1 MKCLVITFS
10 LLLAVP
16 AWSATNDI
24 LKCLGKEEKRFH
36 LAKSTGPVYDLNQK
50 MIGEMIQ
57 IPNAEIAPQYLK
69 EICTAENF
77 SESWKML
84 ELSIKKG
91 KEIFIIPESI
101 TGMQRAVTDGMID
114 DFVDASR
121 EILLNF
127 ISAIQTISPTPDC
140 LKEEIPELNNFF
152 LEIKHLQE
160 DVDMK
165 NIFLGKDQKIF
176 NRLKDYPRAFQNC
189 RTRLKKKPKSG
200 SVPEAKKP

>member
-1 MKCLVITFS
+1 MKCLVITLS
-10 LLLAVP
+10 LLLAMP
-16 AWSATNDI
+16 AWSATEDI

-36 LAKSTGPVYDLNQK
+36 VAKTAGPVYDLNQK
-50 MIGEMIQ
+50 LIAEMIQ
-57 IPNAEIAPQYLK
+57 IPNAQIAPVYLK
-69 EICTAENF
+69 EICTAESF

-91 KEIFIIPESI
+91 KEIFIIPDTI
-101 TGMQRAVTDGMID
+101 TGMQREVTSGMIE
-114 DFVDASR
+114 DFVDSTR
-121 EILLNF
+121 ETFLNF
-127 ISAIQTISPTPDC
+127 IASIQTISPTPDC

-160 DVDMK
+160 DVDLK

-176 NRLKDYPRAFQNC
+176 NRLKDYPRAFQAC
-189 RTRLKKKPKSG
+189 RARLKKKPKSG